1 VTAPVKRTAARCAHC
16 GHLGV
21 LPPGSAQAE
30 WKGPQVHWAQ
40 QRAGVRPTDSPHTGQ
55 ARAVWNS
62 AALPGA
68 GAADAGMSFC
78 GAGMA

>member
-1 VTAPVKRTAARCAHC
+1 MNRAAAGCAHC

-21 LPPGSAQAE
+21 LPPDSAQAG

-55 ARAVWNS
+55 ARARSGS

-68 GAADAGMSFC
+68 GAADAGMAF
-78 GAGMA
+78 